1 MFLLRIGLLLNMNP
15 TRVQFRTGLR
25 DANTATQGT
34 SVLSSNLSC
43 LSIKEIHELG
53 SSAFSAVV
61 ADRYCAAV
69 AAVVY

>member
-25 DANTATQGT
+25 GANTATQGT

-53 SSAFSAVV
+53 SAFSAVV
-61 ADRYCAAV
+61 ADRYCAV
-69 AAVVY
+69 VVAVVY